1 MKRTLDTQTTVG
13 RKEVGELRVCTYIW
27 YKNKYTFLLFIN
39 ISVIGFARQRMKHE
53 FMNILLIRMNVSHNI
68 ELNNIV
74 VFIMRSEC
82 EWFSVHYD
90 LLWVRWSWKVAFW
103 QQLTAWGRHS
113 PNQSHARL
121 YTFWFASVFR
131 ELNLGNF
138 SPSWILLVYPNVLTQ
153 LQLFSSHLN
162 RSEYKKF
169 QPE

>member
-1 MKRTLDTQTTVG
+1 MKRTLDTQTTVA

-39 ISVIGFARQRMKHE
+39 ISVIGFARQRMKHV
-53 FMNILLIRMNVSHNI
+53 FMNILLIRLNVSHNI

-103 QQLTAWGRHS
+103 LLLTAWGRHS

-121 YTFWFASVFR
+121 YTFCLLQYS
-131 ELNLGNF
+131 EN
-138 SPSWILLVYPNVLTQ
+138 WIWVI
-153 LQLFSSHLN
+153 SHLP
-162 RSEYKKF
+162 EYFKSTRMF
-169 QPE
+169 LHNCSFSLRI